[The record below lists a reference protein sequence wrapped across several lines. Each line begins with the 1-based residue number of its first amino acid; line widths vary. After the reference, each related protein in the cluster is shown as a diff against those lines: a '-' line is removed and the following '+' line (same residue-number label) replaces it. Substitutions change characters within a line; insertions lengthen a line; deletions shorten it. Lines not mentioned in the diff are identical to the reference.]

1 MKIKTLKAIID
12 YGAENRLCASTRE
25 SISHVTHVAS
35 LDPGQASYLDTR
47 TVSRVIF
54 RNLKLGV

>member
-25 SISHVTHVAS
+25 SISHVAS